1 MERRADC
8 TGASSCAYGSDQ
20 SFRYTQ
26 TQPGEDPIAGDGG
39 GGLDA
44 LLAELEAALRAGQ
57 GEPTKGRRRPRG
69 LREVRALLDG
79 LRDGTILV
87 ERTQAREDAPGSR
100 RRGKWADEGS
110 VKNRPAWGKLR
121 VQTAMSRH
129 FRICGLGT
137 PARLVWWHLWSRG
150 GGVLTDA
157 SGRSIVEVGM
167 VHAAWIAEETGLGE
181 RTVRRAFV
189 ELEEAGMIARKR
201 TFRGFKYRV
210 VVPAGLLADI
220 AGMTGQS
227 DPSGQDMSLA
237 SGQMMPVPSGQ
248 RVSLDTPESTPEPPT
263 GVSGGDWECGAATG
277 AGSEEPPRGGMGSEG
292 VSPIALRRSLLVTAG
307 GVWPSQA
314 DALVRLP
321 VVAAMPLED
330 LRAEI
335 QLAHEDGDNPGALL
349 VARLRK
355 RDKTARSDRGA
366 KRTKGTTAGDELV
379 ETGGASWPW
388 ASASDAKRWATACT
402 TWMQAVE
409 GDEGSTCWRFIGDTV
424 QLAYLGLDENGTSAG
439 FREQVAEQ
447 TADFAGDPPPE
458 EFVDH
463 ACRIVEADRDAFETI
478 AKHWRDRI
486 DEARQASRSNPAG
499 SPERE
504 ESGRRLILL
513 TREAATAFGDWFR
526 SRWSKPAAP
535 RRREAEQTQVVETP
549 APAPPKHRCPS
560 DVKPSKFELAVHPI
574 VAQREESEAKAAG
587 TWTRFSMPRRIEVQI
602 KPGQDLAALAIEIA
616 DQEPDPAAV
625 SSRIS
630 KCRDSARM
638 DQHER
643 RVVLTALE
651 LVQAELA
658 RRRREA
664 PPTQNP
670 VEVLRAMQAAIEA
683 PVARIEAGEIVETK
697 TQTPAA
703 PAKRSR
709 SRSKTA

>member
-1 MERRADC
+1 
-8 TGASSCAYGSDQ
+8 
-20 SFRYTQ
+20 
-26 TQPGEDPIAGDGG
+26 
-39 GGLDA
+39 
-44 LLAELEAALRAGQ
+44 
-57 GEPTKGRRRPRG
+57 
-69 LREVRALLDG
+69 VRALLDG
-79 LRDGTILV
+79 LRDGTIVV

-100 RRGKWADEGS
+100 RRGKWADEAK
-110 VKNRPAWGKLR
+110 VANRPAWGKLR
-121 VQTAMSRH
+121 VQTEMARSH
-129 FRICGLGT
+129 FQIVGVGT
-137 PARLVWWHLWSRG
+137 AARLVWWHLWARG
-150 GGVLTDA
+150 SGVLSDSA
-157 SGRSIVEVGM
+157 GRSIVEVGH
-167 VHAAWIAEETGLGE
+167 VKATTLARECGLSD
-181 RTVRRAFV
+181 RTTRDALS
-189 ELEEAGMIARKR
+189 ELADAGMIARAR
-201 TFRGFKYRV
+201 TTRGYRYRV
-210 VVPAGLLADI
+210 QVPKALLDAMSRQGEEEGSGR
-220 AGMTGQS
+220 ATGNECTLPTGN
-227 DPSGQDMSLA
+227 DCALPTGKKR
-237 SGQMMPVPSGQ
+237 P
-248 RVSLDTPESTPEPPT
+248 LDTSEPTPEAPT
-263 GVSGGDWECGAATG
+263 VLSGGGWDECDAATG
-277 AGSEEPPRGGMGSEG
+277 AGSEEPPRGGMGSED
-292 VSPIALRRSLLVTAG
+292 VSPVALRRSLLVTAG

-321 VVAAMPLED
+321 AVAAMPLED
-330 LRAEI
+330 LRAAI
-335 QLAHEDGDNPGALL
+335 VLAREDGDQPGALL
-349 VARLRK
+349 AARLRRLDRIAAK
-355 RDKTARSDRGA
+355 DRGA
-366 KRTKGTTAGDELV
+366 KRTKATDAGDGLV
-379 ETGGASWPW
+379 EAGGASWPW

-424 QLAYLGLDENGTSAG
+424 QLAYLGLDENGTAAG
-439 FREQVAEQ
+439 FRDQVAEQ

-463 ACRIVEADRDAFETI
+463 ACRIVEADREAFESI

-526 SRWSKPAAP
+526 ARWAKPPAP

-560 DVKPSKFELAVHPI
+560 DVKPSKFVLGI
-574 VAQREESEAKAAG
+574 DRER
-587 TWTRFSMPRRIEVQI
+587 WFDVQI
-602 KPGQDLAALAIEIA
+602 QPGQDLAALAIEIA
-616 DQEPDPAAV
+616 DKHPNPESVEKLADKW
-625 SSRIS
+625 RN
-630 KCRDSARM
+630 SARA
-638 DQHER
+638 DAHER
-643 RVVLTALE
+643 RVVLTTLE